1 MASSLPRS
9 PIESLSRTG
18 AQVVLIVSGGGT
30 QVISQLFAGGG
41 ASDVMLEVLVPYA
54 KSAVAKILGREPE
67 AYCSDRTA
75 RQLAVAGW
83 QRSLELASQVENN
96 IGVSVTA
103 SLRSGKPKKGQH
115 RVHVATHRLEGTVTA
130 TLKLTKNARSR
141 LEEEHVAALLCLD
154 VLVSTA
160 TRSVTNPWRKE
171 LESLLLPEE
180 EIDRVE
186 YTAPL
191 SWQELFGQKEGA
203 MSIEITSGVQ
213 TGQRAEQSN
222 NRLIFSGSF
231 APLHQGH
238 LAMARI
244 AEEIAERPVEWELSV
259 TNVDKPMLDYIEVS
273 RRVEQFKGETLW
285 LSRAATFIEK
295 IHVFPQS
302 TFVMGADTFVR
313 LIDPKY
319 YSGSKKKMSDA
330 MRAICRH
337 SRGLIVFG
345 RMREQ
350 GFQNPSTCDVPL
362 ALREITYFVSER
374 EFRMDISSSS
384 IRASEI
390 ETNSDLSSTSEQFLP
405 DRHQGDQG

>member
-1 MASSLPRS
+1 MSCLKSLYRM
-9 PIESLSRTG
+9 
-18 AQVVLIVSGGGT
+18 Q
-30 QVISQLFAGGG
+30 SQL
-41 ASDVMLEVLVPYA
+41 LQKVLG
-54 KSAVAKILGREPE
+54 SEPE

-83 QRSLELASQVENN
+83 QRSIELASQVENN

-103 SLRSGKPKKGQH
+103 SLRSGKPK
-115 RVHVATHRLEGTVTA
+115 RVSTVHVATHRLEGTVTA

-203 MSIEITSGVQ
+203 MPIQITGGVQ

-244 AEEIAERPVEWELSV
+244 AEEIAERPCRMGVV
-259 TNVDKPMLDYIEVS
+259 CNQCRQANV
-273 RRVEQFKGETLW
+273 
-285 LSRAATFIEK
+285 
-295 IHVFPQS
+295 
-302 TFVMGADTFVR
+302 
-313 LIDPKY
+313 
-319 YSGSKKKMSDA
+319 
-330 MRAICRH
+330 
-337 SRGLIVFG
+337 GL
-345 RMREQ
+345 
-350 GFQNPSTCDVPL
+350 
-362 ALREITYFVSER
+362 
-374 EFRMDISSSS
+374 
-384 IRASEI
+384 
-390 ETNSDLSSTSEQFLP
+390 
-405 DRHQGDQG
+405 H